1 VAPVRVALRDF
12 RPADAHALRR
22 WFNTPQVTEGLV
34 EQRAAFTEDEARAW
48 VERAVAASGRD
59 RKWAV
64 VVDERPE
71 PAGFTA
77 LYGLGG
83 QAAPELG
90 ILIGEPQLWG
100 RGVGTEAQRLT
111 IERAFSELGAHRVV
125 ELILADNV
133 RARRVVERLGFELE
147 GIMRGHVRRGER
159 LLDVA
164 VYGLS
169 PEGFAA

>member
-1 VAPVRVALRDF
+1 VRVGLRDF
-12 RPADAHALRR
+12 RPADAHAVHR
-22 WFNTPQVTEGLV
+22 WFNTPQVIEGLV
-34 EQRAAFTEDEARAW
+34 EQRESFGPEEARRW
-48 VERAVAASGRD
+48 VERAAHEEGAD

-64 VVDERPE
+64 TVDERPE

-77 LYGLGG
+77 LYGLGR

-90 ILIGEPQLWG
+90 ILIGDPDLWG

-111 IERAFSELGAHRVV
+111 IARAFDEHGAHRVV
-125 ELILADNV
+125 ELILADNGA
-133 RARRVVERLGFELE
+133 ARRVVERLGFELE
-147 GIMRGHVRRGER
+147 GTMRGHVSRGGR

-169 PEGFAA
+169 PEAFKR

>member
-1 VAPVRVALRDF
+1 MARVRVTLRDF
-12 RPADAHALRR
+12 RPEDAAAVHR
-22 WFNTPQVTEGLV
+22 WFNTREATEGLV
-34 EQRAAFTEDEARAW
+34 EQRGAFGEEEAARWVVRAAGQ
-48 VERAVAASGRD
+48 EGPD

-64 VVDERPE
+64 AVDDRTEA
-71 PAGFTA
+71 AGFTA
-77 LYGLGG
+77 LYGLGR

-90 ILIGEPQLWG
+90 ILIGDPGLWG

-111 IERAFSELGAHRVV
+111 IRRAFDDFAAHRVL
-125 ELILADNV
+125 ELILADNA

-164 VYGLS
+164 VYGLLR
-169 PEGFAA
+169 EGFRG

>member
-1 VAPVRVALRDF
+1 VI
-12 RPADAHALRR
+12 
-22 WFNTPQVTEGLV
+22 EGLV
-34 EQRAAFTEDEARAW
+34 ELRESFSEEQARRW
-48 VERAVAASGRD
+48 VERATRLDGAD

-64 VVDERPE
+64 DVDERPE

-77 LYGLGG
+77 LYGLGQ

-90 ILIGEPQLWG
+90 ILIGDPDLWG

-111 IERAFSELGAHRVV
+111 IQQAFGELGAHRVI
-125 ELILADNV
+125 ELILAEN
-133 RARRVVERLGFELE
+133 RPARRVVERLGFELE
-147 GIMRGHVRRGER
+147 GMMRGHVKRGER

-169 PEGFAA
+169 PEGFKG